1 MLVRTYVK
9 RLRMEAPLR
18 HLAGP
23 APPRG
28 FALVPWSE
36 ELLESHADVK
46 WLSFRDTL
54 DASIFPNLSSLDGC
68 IRLMRTIAAHP
79 GFVPEATWLAHGRFG
94 YCGCIQGVRSAGRAG
109 MIQNLAVIDEC
120 RGRGIGR
127 ALLAATLIG
136 FRNVGLLSAQL
147 EVSAR
152 NTCAVRLYENAGF
165 RSFKTFYRETKAE
178 FTEYAI

>member
-18 HLAGP
+18 QLPGP
-23 APPRG
+23 ALPPG
-28 FALVPWSE
+28 FCLVFWE
-36 ELLESHADVK
+36 ADLLEAHAEVK

-54 DASIFPNLSSLDGC
+54 DASIFPNLGSLDGC
-68 IRLMRTIAAHP
+68 IRLMRTIVDHP
-79 GFVPEATWLAHGRFG
+79 GFVPQATILACGPEG
-94 YCGCIQGVRSAGRAG
+94 YCGCIQGIQSAWRTG

-120 RGRGIGR
+120 RGRGLGR
-127 ALLAATLIG
+127 ALLAAALRG
-136 FRNVGLLSAQL
+136 FRDAGLTAAQL

-152 NTCAVRLYENAGF
+152 NTSAIGLYEGAGF